1 MSVKTNPFSFARNQ
15 NGLTLL
21 EMLITVAI
29 LAILIGIVA
38 PSINSILVKNR
49 VTGDINTLSAI
60 AQQARFTAVDEQ
72 FNVLLCPT
80 TDYGSCVND
89 WANAKMVFI
98 DENGNGSRDTNEELI
113 ASSDPLNSGN
123 TISGITGT
131 VTFTEQ
137 GSIST
142 AATIT
147 ICPNSADVS
156 YASAL
161 LFSLF
166 GRISVAIDSDDDG
179 VKENLSGT
187 ALTCP

>member
-1 MSVKTNPFSFARNQ
+1 MKIKSSSALRLQ
-15 NGLTLL
+15 YGLTLL

-29 LAILIGIVA
+29 LALLVGVVA
-38 PSINSILVKNR
+38 PSINTILVKNR

-60 AQQARFTAVDEQ
+60 AQQARFSAINEQ
-72 FNVLLCPT
+72 FNVILCPT
-80 TDYGSCVND
+80 TSYSTCVSD

-98 DENGNGSRDTNEELI
+98 DENSNGSRDSSEPLI

-123 TISGITGT
+123 TISGISGAIS
-131 VTFTEQ
+131 FSEQ
-137 GSIST
+137 GSISNS
-142 AATIT
+142 APIT
-147 ICPNSADVS
+147 ICPKSKDAS

-161 LFSLF
+161 LLSLY

-179 VKENLSGT
+179 INEDLSGT